1 MDSNERLTP
10 IGRMLAQLPVDIVM
24 GKMLVMGT
32 LFHVRKKPVSVC
44 SVYKCVCVC
53 W

>member
-24 GKMLVMGT
+24 GEDAGHGH
-32 LFHVRKKPVSVC
+32 FVSREEET
-44 SVYKCVCVC
+44 CVCVFC
-53 W
+53 V